1 MTDETGWRP
10 VATYT
15 FDALPAAPGWRPIE
29 TAPLDGTPVLLFC
42 PGMNNWNRLYG
53 LPDIVVGIWADDW
66 PGQGWLSDVGDIEGG
81 YESTGDYFVHARLA
95 PTHWQPLPPPP
106 TPKEKA

>member
-10 VATYT
+10 
-15 FDALPAAPGWRPIE
+15 IE
-29 TAPLDGTPVLLFC
+29 TAPRDGSRMLFFTGVSWVGYYRTGRE
-42 PGMNNWNRLYG
+42 PGAPPDAEWGKPGWTRLG
-53 LPDIVVGIWADDW
+53 FC
-66 PGQGWLSDVGDIEGG
+66 DVG
-81 YESTGDYFVHARLA
+81 LN